1 MVCEKLLLI
10 PIRDS
15 SLCFICFVYFFSLP
29 KSDKYAFNFLY
40 VNVFFFC
47 TCYEKNK
54 NIKKKELVYI
64 LSVEMN
70 SIIQCQIFKRP

>member
-10 PIRDS
+10 PIRDN

-40 VNVFFFC
+40 VNGFFFAPVM
-47 TCYEKNK
+47 KK
-54 NIKKKELVYI
+54 IKI
-64 LSVEMN
+64 
-70 SIIQCQIFKRP
+70 